1 MGVAR
6 SLARCLLI
14 WIIAALPREE
24 GQNILQARST
34 PWAIQT
40 DTVVCTTGRVMA
52 FEVLM
57 LVSHG
62 LFKKKKSAWQK
73 INGAAFYKMG
83 ELITAVFITG
93 TQQKK
98 SMGREDG
105 MVKSESL
112 TFISLCY

>member
-40 DTVVCTTGRVMA
+40 DTVVCTAGRMMA
-52 FEVLM
+52 VEVLM
-57 LVSHG
+57 LDSHG
-62 LFKKKKSAWQK
+62 LFKKISLAENQWCCFLQ
-73 INGAAFYKMG
+73 NGRAHNSGFYYRHAK
-83 ELITAVFITG
+83 
-93 TQQKK
+93 KK

>member
-1 MGVAR
+1 
-6 SLARCLLI
+6 
-14 WIIAALPREE
+14 
-24 GQNILQARST
+24 
-34 PWAIQT
+34 
-40 DTVVCTTGRVMA
+40 MA

-62 LFKKKKSAWQK
+62 LSKKKKSAWQK

-93 TQQKK
+93 TQKKK